1 MRNFLSKTQHARGRI
16 VPICK
21 GIGSKCSKRIDK
33 DKTVPGTP
41 EYRNLAL
48 TLGLIYG
55 ANGIVWQEY
64 ASFLALSSIRREG
77 QPRQTALKNE
87 NSFSSKSFQSS
98 LCSLSICY
106 DMCVVT

>member
-77 QPRQTALKNE
+77 QPQSGLCDRNKRVKWESSFFALSE
-87 NSFSSKSFQSS
+87 TM
-98 LCSLSICY
+98 IMIRAI
-106 DMCVVT
+106 D